1 MKISIK
7 EVISNSD
14 LRKFVMFPSTLYKD
28 NQYYVPSLI
37 SSELATL
44 SDAKNPA
51 FEFCEAKYWLAY
63 DENNAIVGRIA
74 GIINHKYNQKVGKRH
89 VRFGWLDFVEDENV
103 LKALLETVEAWAK
116 AKYAEYIHG
125 PLGFSSFDASGILIE
140 GFNEIPTSFAHYNFP
155 YYSQL
160 IEKLGY
166 KKEAEWIEY
175 NVKVPA
181 KLPERFLKGA
191 ALIKNRY
198 GLQSAVVRKK
208 KDLLKYSDEVFNLL
222 NREYEELYAFTE
234 LTKLQVETLKEQFIP
249 LLNLEYTSIIL
260 NREGEVIAFGIAI
273 PSLSK
278 ALQKSRGKLF
288 PFGFLYINRALHKN
302 DTVDLLLIAIR
313 KDFRRKG
320 VNGIIT
326 NEIMYMLIRNGIKN
340 VETTRELQNNL
351 NISNLWGKLENR
363 QHKKS
368 LCYVKQL

>member
-1 MKISIK
+1 
-7 EVISNSD
+7 
-14 LRKFVMFPSTLYKD
+14 
-28 NQYYVPSLI
+28 
-37 SSELATL
+37 
-44 SDAKNPA
+44 
-51 FEFCEAKYWLAY
+51 
-63 DENNAIVGRIA
+63 
-74 GIINHKYNQKVGKRH
+74 KVGKRH